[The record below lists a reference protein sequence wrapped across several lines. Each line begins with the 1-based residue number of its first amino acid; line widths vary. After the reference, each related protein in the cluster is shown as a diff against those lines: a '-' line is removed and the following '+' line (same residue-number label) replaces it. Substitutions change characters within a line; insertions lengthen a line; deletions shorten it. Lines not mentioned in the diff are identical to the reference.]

1 LAAKDYRRQWQI
13 YRQQS
18 KKNRSLI
25 PPRTNLRHEQLLN
38 VLDGKMIIHCHSY
51 RQDEIHAM
59 ICLAEE
65 IGIKFDVFI
74 HVLEAYKVAEE
85 IRQHGAMA
93 TIFTDWWAYKVEAYD
108 AIPYNGAILYEQG
121 VVVSFNSDSAELARR
136 MNTEAAKA
144 VKYGNIPPEEAL
156 KFVTLNAA
164 KQLHLDHR
172 IGSLEV
178 GKDADFVIWNDLPL
192 STYSVCE
199 QTWIDGCKYFD
210 IEEDRHLREQV
221 AAQRTKLVQKILNKD
236 KKAKKDKDD
245 TSREHTDPNQ
255 VVDPNQTDKRN
266 IFD

>member
-1 LAAKDYRRQWQI
+1 
-13 YRQQS
+13 
-18 KKNRSLI
+18 
-25 PPRTNLRHEQLLN
+25 
-38 VLDGKMIIHCHSY
+38 
-51 RQDEIHAM
+51 
-59 ICLAEE
+59 
-65 IGIKFDVFI
+65 
-74 HVLEAYKVAEE
+74 
-85 IRQHGAMA
+85 MA

-144 VKYGNIPPEEAL
+144 VKYGNVPPEEAL

-172 IGSLEV
+172 IGSLDV

-192 STYSVCE
+192 SAYSVCE
-199 QTWIDGCKYFD
+199 QTWIDDCKYFD

-236 KKAKKDKDD
+236 KKARKDKDD

-255 VVDPNQTDKRN
+255 VVEPNQIGDSYW
-266 IFD
+266 